1 MDLPT
6 LPLRS
11 SSQILH
17 LLHHRNKNQH
27 RRAHWFQY
35 LSLLKRHLN
44 KLIAEVETPDPV
56 RANARVLYMI
66 EHLLP
71 RCYV

>member
-1 MDLPT
+1 MDLQTPT
-6 LPLRS
+6 LRS
-11 SSQILH
+11 SSQMLH

-44 KLIAEVETPDPV
+44 KLITELETPDPI

-66 EHLLP
+66 EQLLP